1 MTVQAEPP
9 LTLRPLVALLKEQI
23 PAFTI
28 TVANS
33 YAVRGRTAKGH
44 YESRVFLKNG
54 EIRTTFLRKGGNPL
68 QDMRLLCRTSGER
81 QEAGLA
87 GHISAIIANEEKLP
101 WVRKEVSRENG
112 DEFVTILPFGD
123 AGQAP
128 RVVVRTSAA
137 TGFVSMEVC
146 EAREMSPAEARL
158 VAEALIRAAEMAADA

>member
-1 MTVQAEPP
+1 MTARSDSQPN
-9 LTLRPLVALLKEQI
+9 LRSLVARLRENI
-23 PAFTI
+23 PTFTI

-33 YAVRGRTAKGH
+33 LAVRGRTPKGD

-68 QDMRLLCRTSGER
+68 QDMRLLCRTPVER
-81 QEAGLA
+81 GEAGLGDHITAIA
-87 GHISAIIANEEKLP
+87 GHEEKLP

-123 AGQAP
+123 AAPAP

-146 EAREMSPAEARL
+146 DAREMSPAEARL
-158 VAEALIRAAEMAADA
+158 VAEALIRAAEMAADS